1 MAGLILPVKGIFPTI
16 HESCFV
22 AQNATITGD
31 VEIGEDSSVWFQTV
45 IRGDVNKIRI
55 GERVNIQDGSMVHGS
70 VGRGDTIIGNDVSIG
85 HRAIIHGCEL
95 KSNVLVGMGAI
106 VLDDV
111 LVNENVI
118 VAAGAVVTQGQILES
133 GFIYAGIPAKKIK
146 RLDEGKSDVYIKM
159 TAAGYIEYSKYYNK
173 EF

>member
-1 MAGLILPVKGIFPTI
+1 MAGLILPVNGVLPRID
-16 HESCFV
+16 ESCFI
-22 AQNATITGD
+22 AENATITGD
-31 VEIGEDSSVWFQTV
+31 VIIGKDSSVWFQTV

-95 KSNVLVGMGAI
+95 KENVLIGMGAI

-111 LVNENVI
+111 IVNENVI
-118 VAAGAVVTQGQILES
+118 VAAGAVVTSGKILES

-146 RLDEGKSDVYIKM
+146 PLDKGKSDIYIKL
-159 TAAGYIEYSKYYNK
+159 TSAGYVQYSQYYK
-173 EF
+173 K